1 MKKIIFLNGPPGCGK
16 DTIANLLVEKY
27 NGVNLKFAQPVR
39 NAVCGLFDI
48 SDDELDNIKNNH
60 IDNSYYRIRDVMID
74 ISENIIKP
82 KISRDWFG
90 IALLNTI
97 KKYHTNVDLIVI
109 SDLGFIR
116 EFEVIYKDLKD
127 SYNIEL
133 WKIYR
138 PNTSFLNDSRNYI
151 EYPKIKTRNISNNG
165 DINSLKSLVFGKNK
179 KEKN

>member
-60 IDNSYYRIRDVMID
+60 IDNSYYRIRDAMID

-97 KKYHTNVDLIVI
+97 KKYYTNVDLIVV

-127 SYNIEL
+127 LYDIEL

-138 PNTSFLNDSRNYI
+138 PNTSFLNDSRSYI

-179 KEKN
+179 K

>member
-27 NGVNLKFAQPVR
+27 NGVNLKFAQPLR
-39 NAVCGLFDI
+39 NAICGLFDI
-48 SDDELDNIKNNH
+48 SDDELDIVKNNH

-74 ISENIIKP
+74 IGENIIKS

-90 IALLNTI
+90 TALLNNI
-97 KKYHTNVDLIVI
+97 KKYHANVDLIVV

-116 EFEVIYKDLKD
+116 EFEVIYTDLKNLYD
-127 SYNIEL
+127 IEL

-165 DINSLKSLVFGKNK
+165 DINSLKSLIFEKNK
-179 KEKN
+179 K

>member
-1 MKKIIFLNGPPGCGK
+1 MKKIIFLNGPPSCGK
-16 DTIANLLVEKY
+16 DTIANLLIEKY
-27 NGVNLKFAQPVR
+27 NGVNLKFAQPIR

-48 SDDELDNIKNNH
+48 EDSMLDKVKNNK
-60 IDNSYYRIRDVMID
+60 IENTSYRIRDAMID
-74 ISENIIKP
+74 IGENIIKS

-90 IALLNTI
+90 ITLLNTI
-97 KKYHTNVDLIVI
+97 KKYHTNVDLIVV

-116 EFEVIYKDLKD
+116 EFEVIYNDLKD

-165 DINSLKSLVFGKNK
+165 DINSLKSLVFEKNK
-179 KEKN
+179 TQ

>member
-1 MKKIIFLNGPPGCGK
+1 MKKIIFLNGPPSCGK
-16 DTIANLLVEKY
+16 DTIANLLIEKY
-27 NGVNLKFAQPVR
+27 NGVNLKFAQPIR
-39 NAVCGLFDI
+39 NSVCGLFDI
-48 SDDELDNIKNNH
+48 EDSMLDKVKNNK
-60 IDNSYYRIRDVMID
+60 IENTSYRIRDAMID
-74 ISENIIKP
+74 IGENIIKS

-90 IALLNTI
+90 ITLLNTI

-116 EFEVIYKDLKD
+116 EFEVIYNDLKD
-127 SYNIEL
+127 LYDIEL

-165 DINSLKSLVFGKNK
+165 DINSLKSLVFEKNK
-179 KEKN
+179 K